1 MFAMPG
7 IHRGGSLRAISGRV
21 SRRNLIRT
29 GTAGVATY
37 ALTTTAG
44 VIDPEH
50 LLGQEASPEPTL
62 REFVFT
68 ASEFDWELMP
78 GTTVRAWGYNGQFP
92 GPEIRVREGDTI
104 RVILRN
110 QLPVGTTI
118 HWHGVVL
125 PPQMDG
131 PAGLNQAS
139 VEPGAEFIYE
149 FEAKPAGTRWY
160 HSHADPAVQVPL
172 GLHGP
177 LIIEPRQQKTTYD
190 REYTIILGE
199 WDMELTPG
207 VATGTE
213 ERGPRDK
220 SLRGGELGADMF
232 LFNGKMHGYGEP
244 IRIAEG
250 ERILVRLINAGH
262 MAHPIHTHGHSF
274 TVVATDGN
282 PIPEAARWLKDTIM
296 VAPGERY
303 DLEIIGDNP
312 GVWMVHCH
320 IEHHM
325 ANGMMTTIWYDGHQ
339 PTGPAADFAEMP
351 VEQTEHH
358 HADQP
363 TPTTAA
369 ASPVADGAV
378 EVAMADDRFVPD
390 AITVPVGTTV
400 TWVNK
405 GSNQHSI
412 AAYDHSFESGTLE
425 TGDRFSHTFSVPG
438 TVRYLCKH
446 HARHGM
452 IGTVTVDGA

>member
-1 MFAMPG
+1 MPG
-7 IHRGGSLRAISGRV
+7 LKRGGFAYAISGSV

-37 ALTTTAG
+37 ALASTAG

-50 LLGQEASPEPTL
+50 LLGQETSPEPAL

-78 GTTVRAWGYNGQFP
+78 DTTVRAWGYNGQFP
-92 GPEIRVREGDTI
+92 GPEIRVREGDTV

-131 PAGLNQAS
+131 PAGLNQAP
-139 VEPGAEFIYE
+139 VEPGEEFIYE

-160 HSHADPAVQVPL
+160 HSHADPALQVPL

-177 LIIEPRQQKTTYD
+177 LIIEPRQPRTIYD
-190 REYTIILGE
+190 REYTMILGE

-207 VATGTE
+207 VAAGTE
-213 ERGPRDK
+213 ERGPQDK
-220 SLRGGELGADMF
+220 TLRGGELGADMF
-232 LFNGKMHGYGEP
+232 LFNGKMHGFGEP

-250 ERILVRLINAGH
+250 ERILVRIINAGH

-282 PIPEAARWLKDTIM
+282 LIPEAARWLKDTIM

-303 DLEIIGDNP
+303 DLEILGDNP

-325 ANGMMTTIWYDGHQ
+325 ENGMMTTIWYDGHQ
-339 PTGPAADFAEMP
+339 PTGPAAEIVDLP
-351 VEQTEHH
+351 VEHSGHH
-358 HADQP
+358 HAEQP
-363 TPTTAA
+363 TPTEAA
-369 ASPVADGAV
+369 ASPVAEGAV
-378 EVAMADDRFVPD
+378 EIAMVDDRFVPN

-405 GSNQHSI
+405 GSNWHSI
-412 AAYDHSFESGTLE
+412 AAYDGSFESGKLSP
-425 TGDRFSHTFSVPG
+425 GDRFSYTFETPG
-438 TVRYLCKH
+438 TFKYICKH
-446 HARHGM
+446 HAMHGM
-452 IGTVTVDGA
+452 TGAVTVGDA